1 MDTFDIIENGI
12 APGSKIS
19 RAAWEG
25 NFWVDAPVD
34 RSSALAFGNTPL
46 QTAYGPIPWPDAPWD
61 MAQPDWLVL
70 P

>member
-1 MDTFDIIENGI
+1 MDTFEIIENGA

-25 NFWVDAPVD
+25 NFWVTAPVD
-34 RSSALAFGNTPL
+34 RSSAVAFDATLL
-46 QTAYGPIPWPDAPWD
+46 QTIFGPVPWRDAPWD
-61 MAQPDWLVL
+61 MAQPDWLIL